1 MSTITTEWSSG
12 PRCGVNN
19 CRSRLW
25 RTDRG
30 QRICQNGHVRHG
42 DIEMA
47 DDEEEFYG
55 GGGRRMT
62 QASQAVAV
70 DDSDTRRLY
79 KGPEAR
85 KLLLMA
91 IQIVLRE
98 QVRWL
103 MDRQFVSEEIEPLV
117 KALFAIYSEHA
128 VLAADRGPSK
138 GPDGHPVV
146 RIRMPS
152 TVTICLLACSLMRVP
167 IYGYD
172 FVRWI
177 KYDKFPYLMA
187 HNIVPNEI
195 TARMGQGLLLP
206 LVSSEILSTNRI
218 HHESKELIKL
228 FERTARID
236 FPAIAVHPLLYKM
249 VRDLF
254 LPPEIYPGV
263 LQILADRYRQN
274 YGLFRVEGIKSLEI
288 IVFSAV
294 FVCTKLF
301 YGLDN
306 TQRRPTNRDEPA
318 ATAVDWDLW
327 ASMVRR
333 TWLEEETFATTNPQ
347 SAVHWN
353 RAKIGRFLKWL
364 DTQYYPPDDQIDYEM
379 PESKVTTRNIFR
391 QFPREQSNLDEELD
405 TVAYERVTRKTAW
418 TPDSVENLDMRER
431 NNVDYLNRRPSYM
444 KTQHADLPEWED
456 DVFEQLPPGTKTDN
470 GQFVSRFQRLPEY
483 RVHNT
488 VVPGGEEAGLYPSAT
503 ILQEINDVVHTSTDG
518 FDRLPQSN
526 HKFESD
532 TDEWV
537 DESDIEIEGADNEYI
552 QDSESDEY
560 TDDEEEDEAA
570 NDLMEED
577 EEDEEDFR
585 ESHYKTEEAKLQ
597 PVFPVN
603 EKKPGPR
610 IPPTDKPLKPVKTI
624 SSSATPAPG
633 TNSSGNLNSE
643 ATPEADATNT
653 PNASGKKGK
662 GSTAPPPQTKRY
674 RGLILRPGERY
685 PFEPNFQGTYFTR
698 LLLAAGARLCCET
711 ETEIATLV
719 TSFERSVITATDWP
733 VVPYK
738 NHVDGRRRKKNLP
751 AYNNYVY

>member
-1 MSTITTEWSSG
+1 
-12 PRCGVNN
+12 
-19 CRSRLW
+19 
-25 RTDRG
+25 
-30 QRICQNGHVRHG
+30 
-42 DIEMA
+42 MA

-62 QASQAVAV
+62 QASQAMAV

-103 MDRQFVSEEIEPLV
+103 MDRQFVTAEIEPLV
-117 KALFAIYSEHA
+117 KALFAVYSEHA
-128 VLAADRGPSK
+128 VLAADRGPSR
-138 GPDGHPVV
+138 GVDGHQVV
-146 RIRMPS
+146 RIRLRA

-167 IYGYD
+167 IYAYD

-177 KYDKFPYLMA
+177 KYDRFPYLMA

-195 TARMGQGLLLP
+195 TARMGQGLLMP
-206 LVSSEILSTNRI
+206 LFSNEILSTNRI
-218 HHESKELIKL
+218 HHESKELIGL
-228 FERTARID
+228 FERTAHID
-236 FPAIAVHPLLYKM
+236 FPAVAVHPLLYKM

-274 YGLFRVEGIKSLEI
+274 YGLFRVEGIKSLEMR
-288 IVFSAV
+288 VFAAV

-318 ATAVDWDLW
+318 ANAVDWDLW

-347 SAVHWN
+347 SAVRWN
-353 RAKIGRFLKWL
+353 RAKIGRFLNWL

-391 QFPREQSNLDEELD
+391 QFPREQTNLDKELE
-405 TVAYERVTRKTAW
+405 TVTYERVTQRTPW
-418 TPDSVENLDMRER
+418 MPDSVEGLDLRER
-431 NNVDYLNRRPSYM
+431 NHVDYLTRRPSYM
-444 KTQHADLPEWED
+444 GTQHIDLPEWED
-456 DVFEQLPPGTKTDN
+456 EVFEQLPPGIEKDS
-470 GQFVSRFQRLPEY
+470 GQFVSRSQKLPEY
-483 RVHNT
+483 LVHNT
-488 VVPGGEEAGLYPSAT
+488 DVPGGEEAGLYPSAS
-503 ILQEINDVVHTSTDG
+503 ILQEINDVVHTSTDA
-518 FDRLPQSN
+518 FDRLPRSN

-532 TDEWV
+532 TDEWI

-560 TDDEEEDEAA
+560 TDDEEGDEAV
-570 NDLMEED
+570 DGLMEN
-577 EEDEEDFR
+577 EEDDETY
-585 ESHYKTEEAKLQ
+585 ESDSKRGKIKQ
-597 PVFPVN
+597 PTPFPVN
-603 EKKPGPR
+603 NKKPGPR
-610 IPPTDKPLKPVKTI
+610 IPPTDKPSKPGKAI
-624 SSSATPAPG
+624 SSSVTSAPG
-633 TNSSGNLNSE
+633 ASSNANLNSE
-643 ATPEADATNT
+643 ATSEADATSAF
-653 PNASGKKGK
+653 NANPKNDKD
-662 GSTAPPPQTKRY
+662 STASASPYRTKRY

-711 ETEIATLV
+711 ETEIAALI
-719 TSFERSVITATDWP
+719 TSFEKSVITATDWP

-738 NHVDGRRRKKNLP
+738 NRPDGRGRKKIVP
-751 AYNNYVY
+751 TFKSYVY